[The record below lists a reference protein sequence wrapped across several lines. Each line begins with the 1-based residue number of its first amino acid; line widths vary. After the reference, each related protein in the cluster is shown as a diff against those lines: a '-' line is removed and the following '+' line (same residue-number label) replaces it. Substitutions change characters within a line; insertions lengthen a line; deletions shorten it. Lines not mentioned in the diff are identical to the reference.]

1 MLRLSPVKGFRA
13 VASASRRIDTDINN
27 FESRGKALYDD
38 WRSDIAA
45 SGTMRLIYNELAQVS
60 DGLLD
65 LLHAETRARSDGQRN
80 TAEAL
85 SDLL

>member
-1 MLRLSPVKGFRA
+1 
-13 VASASRRIDTDINN
+13 
-27 FESRGKALYDD
+27 
-38 WRSDIAA
+38 
-45 SGTMRLIYNELAQVS
+45 MRLIHNELAQVS

-85 SDLL
+85 SDLLQTQFGAAAVWCAYEATAATNSRRLPLSEAECGTGIGLHENSLAL